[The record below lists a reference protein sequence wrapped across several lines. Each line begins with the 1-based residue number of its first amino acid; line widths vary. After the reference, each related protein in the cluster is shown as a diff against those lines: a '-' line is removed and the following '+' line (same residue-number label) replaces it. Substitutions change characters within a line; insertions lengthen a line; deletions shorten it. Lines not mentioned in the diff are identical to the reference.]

1 MDETEYDFGEP
12 YFVGVMEEDS
22 ASWTRCAVFH
32 RVVVDEVLREV
43 GECATPKDAIE
54 LGYAF
59 VGYETLA
66 FLLTGWTISQP
77 AAAGHSFRGPTL
89 IDVGSRYVTVTQ
101 WGGLDV

>member
-22 ASWTRCAVFH
+22 TSWTRCAVFH
-32 RVVVDEVLREV
+32 RVVVDEVLRET
-43 GECATPKDAIE
+43 GECATREDAIE

-66 FLLTGWTISQP
+66 FLLTGWTSSHP
-77 AAAGHSFRGPTL
+77 AAAGHPFRGPAS
-89 IDVGSRYVTVTQ
+89 IDVGSHYVTVTQ